1 MVILGIDSSATAASA
16 AVVKDGKILSEMF
29 LNVGLTHSVTLLS
42 AIKNVVEVSGLTVMD
57 IDAVAV
63 TNGPG
68 SFTGVRIGVATA
80 KGIAEPDS
88 KKCIPVS
95 TLEAIAYP
103 LTDSDCIAVSVM
115 DARCNQVY
123 CALFDCENSE
133 ITRITQDDA
142 ISLDALCELL
152 NKYNRKK
159 IVLIGD
165 GADISYKYLS
175 GKVQNLFVASS
186 RIQYQSASSVALI
199 AEKKLENN
207 DSVKAPSELVPS
219 YLRLSQAERELKKK
233 KENEK

>member
-29 LNVGLTHSVTLLS
+29 LNVGLTHSVTLLT
-42 AIKNVVEVSGLTVMD
+42 AIKNVVETSGLTVKD

-88 KKCIPVS
+88 KKCVPVS
-95 TLEAIAYP
+95 TLEAIAHP
-103 LTDSDCIAVSVM
+103 LADSDCIAVSVM

-123 CALFDCENSE
+123 CALFNCENSE

-142 ISLDALCELL
+142 ISLDALCDILG
-152 NKYNRKK
+152 NYNDKK
-159 IVLIGD
+159 IILIGD

-175 GKVQNLFVASS
+175 GKVQNLFIASS
-186 RIQYQSASSVALI
+186 RIKYQSASSVALI

-207 DSVKAPSELVPS
+207 DSVTTPSELVPS